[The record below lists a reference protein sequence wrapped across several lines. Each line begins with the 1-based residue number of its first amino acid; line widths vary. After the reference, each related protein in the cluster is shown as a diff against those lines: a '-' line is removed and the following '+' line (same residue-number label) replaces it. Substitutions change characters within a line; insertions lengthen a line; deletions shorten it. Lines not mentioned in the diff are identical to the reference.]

1 MAVSPA
7 LSTPKKGV
15 RPAPSDSVASPA
27 SRRRSEA
34 LAGGAL
40 ALDVLGIRAGTEE
53 EKRNQEQQWR
63 ALMEAW
69 NRDGTE
75 EERQLALQHPHV
87 FFQLDI
93 ANATANRNAV
103 PVAIRNRH
111 RSLAVSAA
119 RSAAPC
125 ASYEPNVSPTPPPAA
140 VSPGAHA
147 AEAAGT
153 VNGLAP
159 MFRVYGVTEDGRSVC
174 ANVHGFFPYFYCEVP
189 PSLQEQLLKEPGG
202 GEGTNAITA
211 RFKAFLDEWLLK
223 TQSSAKAYDARC
235 LDVRIEKK
243 ESLMYFKPWK
253 GPSLFFRI
261 TLVLPTW
268 IAPTRTLIERGI
280 SIDASLSSAGP
291 SAPTPAI
298 AQAAPEAYTA
308 EDAEEDMNA
317 ASEARDEASVAQQL
331 EAARALAGAGGGVRV
346 PLPVTTYESNIPF
359 LLRYL
364 VDTKTTGCSWLVDIE
379 CVKLQGEGFPEPETD
394 PVIQISSIVVCQSP
408 PDSPI
413 DAESP
418 LADLEAR
425 RRCKLTGGLERP
437 LCRVLFSLR
446 ECSSIPGAV
455 VVWFDEEKEMLSKW
469 AEFVREV
476 DPDFLTGYNCVNFDL
491 NYLITRAATLKVEGF
506 NRLSRLKMLES
517 KIRDSSF
524 SSRALGTHEGKEIP
538 TEGRMQ
544 FDLLELVRRE
554 YKLKSY
560 SLNFVS
566 FEFLKEQKEDVH
578 YSMIGDLFRG
588 CPSSRRRIGVYC
600 LKDAY
605 LPLRL
610 LNELL
615 FLYNYVEMS
624 RVTGTPLNFLLTR
637 GQQIKVTA
645 QLLRKCKELNY
656 VVPAVKRSGG
666 DNSVQYEGA
675 TVLDPRKGFYDK
687 PIATLDFASLYPSIM
702 IAHNICYSTLVA
714 GPDAQRVNNSD
725 DVTVTTTT
733 PAHKFVKAH
742 VRRGVLPMIV
752 EELIA
757 ARKVARKEMAAA
769 KDEMTKKVL
778 NGRQLALKI
787 SANSVYGY
795 TGTTT
800 GGQLPCLE
808 VATTITCF
816 GRDMIDFTRRE
827 VEKMFC
833 QDKGRANNATVVYG
847 DTDSVM
853 VHFGDHTIAE
863 AMQLGEEAA
872 QAISAKFIKPIRLE
886 FEKVYCPFLLM
897 NKKRYAGLLYTRPD
911 KYDKIDSKGIET
923 VRRDFSL
930 LVQTMADTVLRKML
944 IDKDVEAAKEYTRK
958 KVAELLQNKIDL
970 SLLVQTKS
978 LGKIDY
984 DTRLPHVELAKKL
997 RKRDPGTAPS
1007 VGDRVSYV
1015 VIQGSKGQAQYER
1028 AEDPLYVLEHSLPI
1042 DTQHYLEGI
1051 KKPLCRIFE
1060 GVMSNPESL
1069 FTGTHTLKRTVS
1081 ISTQGALSKFIQR
1094 GLQCV
1099 GCRSV
1104 IREGTLCRHCQKNE
1118 AEIVVAK
1125 MAEMA
1130 AKEKEHSDLWTECQ
1144 RCQGSLHQDVICVN
1158 RDCPI
1163 FYRRVKVKKEIGT
1176 LEERLSSLSLTTE
1189 W

>member
-1 MAVSPA
+1 
-7 LSTPKKGV
+7 
-15 RPAPSDSVASPA
+15 
-27 SRRRSEA
+27 
-34 LAGGAL
+34 
-40 ALDVLGIRAGTEE
+40 
-53 EKRNQEQQWR
+53 
-63 ALMEAW
+63 
-69 NRDGTE
+69 
-75 EERQLALQHPHV
+75 
-87 FFQLDI
+87 
-93 ANATANRNAV
+93 
-103 PVAIRNRH
+103 
-111 RSLAVSAA
+111 
-119 RSAAPC
+119 
-125 ASYEPNVSPTPPPAA
+125 
-140 VSPGAHA
+140 
-147 AEAAGT
+147 
-153 VNGLAP
+153 

-174 ANVHGFFPYFYCEVP
+174 ANVHGFFPYFFCPVP
-189 PSLQEQLLKEPGG
+189 ASIQESLARQPGG
-202 GEGTNAITA
+202 GEGTNAVTA
-211 RFKAFLDEWLLK
+211 RLRAFLDAWLLK
-223 TQSSAKAYDARC
+223 TQASAKAYEVRC
-235 LDVRIEKK
+235 LDVRMEKK
-243 ESLMYFKPWK
+243 ESLMYYVPGQ

-261 TLVLPTW
+261 TLVLPNW
-268 IAPTRTLIERGI
+268 VAPTRTLIERGI
-280 SIDASLSSAGP
+280 SIEASLSGPPPPAVASPVAGNGDSRSAAQDEDWLDEEIDDAAG
-291 SAPTPAI
+291 TPA
-298 AQAAPEAYTA
+298 ARRP
-308 EDAEEDMNA
+308 
-317 ASEARDEASVAQQL
+317 ASEALQ
-331 EAARALAGAGGGVRV
+331 AANAIAGSGAGAKVS
-346 PLPVTTYESNIPF
+346 LPPSTFESNVPF
-359 LLRYL
+359 VLRYL
-364 VDTKTTGCSWLVDIE
+364 VDTKTTGCSWLVGRGGSYVIRPPSLQDTSSQLEIDIHYADLLPLPPANRWQKLPPLRILSFDIE
-379 CVKLQGEGFPEPETD
+379 CVKLKGEGFPEAETD
-394 PVIQISSIVVCQSP
+394 PVIQISSIVVLQSP
-408 PDSPI
+408 PTERPEHAEAANSP
-413 DAESP
+413 A
-418 LADLEAR
+418 AR
-425 RRCKLTGGLERP
+425 AAQARQKRLSGGLERP
-437 LCRVLFSLR
+437 VCRVLFALR
-446 ECSSIPGAV
+446 ECAPIAGSV
-455 VVWFDEEKEMLSKW
+455 VLWFDDEKEMLAKW
-469 AEFVREV
+469 AEFVRQV
-476 DPDFLTGYNCVNFDL
+476 DPDFLSGYNCVNFDL
-491 NYLITRAATLKVEGF
+491 NYLITRATTLKVDGF
-506 NRLSRLKMLES
+506 NRLSKLKSLES

-538 TEGRMQ
+538 TEGRIQ
-544 FDLLELVRRE
+544 FDILELVRRD

-610 LNELL
+610 LKELL

-656 VVPAVKRSGG
+656 LVPVVKRTGG

-675 TVLDPRKGFYDK
+675 TVLEPKKGFYDK

-714 GPDAQRVNNSD
+714 ASEAHKMTNPD
-725 DVTVTTTT
+725 DVTVTTTL
-733 PAHKFVKAH
+733 PPHKFVKAH

-757 ARKVARKEMAAA
+757 ARKAARKEMAAA
-769 KDEMTKKVL
+769 KDEMTKQVL

-833 QDKGRANNATVVYG
+833 KDKTRACNATVIYG

-853 VHFGDHTIAE
+853 VDFGDFSIAE
-863 AMQLGEEAA
+863 AMKLGEEAA
-872 QAISAKFIKPIRLE
+872 QALSAKFTKPIRLE

-897 NKKRYAGLLYTRPD
+897 NKKRYAGLLYTRPE

-944 IDKDVEAAKEYTRK
+944 IDKDVEAAKEYTRT

-978 LGKIDY
+978 LGKMDY

-997 RKRDPGTAPS
+997 RKRDAGTAPS

-1028 AEDPLYVLEHSLPI
+1028 AEDPLYVLEHNLPI

-1069 FTGTHTLKRTVS
+1069 FSGVHTMKRTVS
-1081 ISTQGALSKFIQR
+1081 ISTQGALSKFVQR

-1099 GCRSV
+1099 GCRAV
-1104 IREGTLCRHCQKNE
+1104 IREGALCRHCQKDE
-1118 AEIVVAK
+1118 AQIVVNK
-1125 MAEMA
+1125 LTEMAE
-1130 AKEKEHSDLWTECQ
+1130 KEKEHSDLWTQCQ
-1144 RCQGSLHQDVICVN
+1144 RCQGSLHQDVICIN

-1163 FYRRVKVKKEIGT
+1163 FYRRAKVKKEIGT
-1176 LEERLSSLSLTTE
+1176 LEERLANLSLSSD